1 MAAAALAIANES
13 SQPAVVEELLLE
25 RERLA
30 MDREALRSFVVERH
44 YLRAPDFSEEDV
56 WSWRQAFDL
65 QAVVLQDIRD
75 HARDI
80 EDLAQGSRVLQAS
93 MSDLTRELDEAV
105 ELSSEI
111 VGMPTAHPE
120 APPIVIEPMPIID
133 RELGDAVEQ
142 PRIVNDYPYDLAE
155 QPPIVIIP
163 SDNWRRMTSVTE
175 AEEPA
180 FGASTTSSHGHAP
193 RPFLERER
201 SRSR

>member
-1 MAAAALAIANES
+1 MDASTLAAAALAIANES
-13 SQPAVVEELLLE
+13 SQPAVVEELMLE

-44 YLRAPDFSEEDV
+44 YLRAPDFSEDDV
-56 WSWRQAFDL
+56 WTWRRAFDL
-65 QAVVLQDIRD
+65 QADVLQDIRD

-111 VGMPTAHPE
+111 VGMPTANPV
-120 APPIVIEPMPIID
+120 APPIVV
-133 RELGDAVEQ
+133 RELDDAVEQ
-142 PRIVNDYPYDLAE
+142 SR
-155 QPPIVIIP
+155 IVIIP
-163 SDNWRRMTSVTE
+163 PDNWRRMTSMTE

-180 FGASTTSSHGHAP
+180 VEASTTSSHSHAP
-193 RPFLERER
+193 RPYLERER

>member
-1 MAAAALAIANES
+1 MAAAALAIANDS
-13 SQPAVVEELLLE
+13 SQPAVVAELMLE

-44 YLRAPDFSEEDV
+44 YLRAPDFSEDDV
-56 WSWRQAFDL
+56 WTWRQAFDL
-65 QAVVLQDIRD
+65 QADVLQDIRD

-80 EDLAQGSRVLQAS
+80 EDLAQGTGAMQAS

-133 RELGDAVEQ
+133 RDRDSDEEMERHIREVA
-142 PRIVNDYPYDLAE
+142 NT
-155 QPPIVIIP
+155 PPIVIIP

-201 SRSR
+201 SRSRRR

>member
-1 MAAAALAIANES
+1 MAAAALAIANDS
-13 SQPAVVEELLLE
+13 SQPAVVEELMLE

-133 RELGDAVEQ
+133 RELDDAVEQ
-142 PRIVNDYPYDLAE
+142 PR
-155 QPPIVIIP
+155 IVIIP

-180 FGASTTSSHGHAP
+180 FGASTTSSHSHAP
-193 RPFLERER
+193 RPYLERER

>member
-65 QAVVLQDIRD
+65 QADVLQDIRD

-111 VGMPTAHPE
+111 VGMPTAHPV
-120 APPIVIEPMPIID
+120 APPIIA
-133 RELGDAVEQ
+133 RELDDAVE
-142 PRIVNDYPYDLAE
+142 PR
-155 QPPIVIIP
+155 IVIIP
-163 SDNWRRMTSVTE
+163 PDNWRRMTSMTE

-180 FGASTTSSHGHAP
+180 VEASTTSSHSHAP
-193 RPFLERER
+193 RPYLERER